1 MYSWRNVAERVE
13 RVYDKI
19 FEAPSLTILGRI
31 KNSLSL
37 GLFSGI
43 GSALFMILEL
53 LLLIFWIWVDPDE
66 TIEKSVHFDH
76 AKYMS
81 AKETFGDHTF
91 KVAQSKGAEVK
102 QTLYT
107 NQYCTTYI

>member
-19 FEAPSLTILGRI
+19 FEAPSLSILGRI

-37 GLFSGI
+37 GLFAGI
-43 GSALFMILEL
+43 GSALFLILEL
-53 LLLIFWIWVDPDE
+53 IILIFWSWIDPEDS
-66 TIEKSVHFDH
+66 IEKSVHFDH
-76 AKYMS
+76 GKYMS

-91 KVAQSKGAEVK
+91 KVSQSKGCEVK
-102 QTLYT
+102 ETLYT
-107 NQYCTTYI
+107 N